1 MDCVSDAAA
10 GLKMVV
16 GLGNPGQ
23 KYVGTRHNIGFEVL
37 DRLREQLSGDLPRAK
52 FEGQYSKVSY
62 RDSSLLL
69 VWPLTYMNAS
79 GRCVAAMA
87 KFFGIDVTQDLLI
100 VCDDF
105 SLGLGKLRMRQKGS
119 SGGQK
124 GLDDILR
131 CLGTQSVARLRIGI
145 EPPPP
150 QWDVADYVLSR
161 FLNDQRPIADL
172 SVKEAV
178 SAVLMWSDHGINFC
192 MNRIN

>member
-1 MDCVSDAAA
+1 MSDATA

-16 GLGNPGQ
+16 GLGNPGA

-37 DRLREQLSGDLPRAK
+37 EKLRGQLGGDFPRAK
-52 FEGQYSKVSY
+52 FEGQYCKVTY
-62 RDSSLLL
+62 RDTNIFL
-69 VWPLTYMNAS
+69 VWPLTYMNSS

-87 KFFGIDVTQDLLI
+87 NFFSIAVQQDLLV

-131 CLGTQSVARLRIGI
+131 SLGTQAIARLRIGI

-150 QWDVADYVLSR
+150 QWEVADYVLSR
-161 FLNDQRPIADL
+161 FREDQRPVAEQ
-172 SVKEAV
+172 SVKQAAD
-178 SAVLMWSDHGINFC
+178 AVLMWCEHGIDYS
-192 MNRIN
+192 MNQIN